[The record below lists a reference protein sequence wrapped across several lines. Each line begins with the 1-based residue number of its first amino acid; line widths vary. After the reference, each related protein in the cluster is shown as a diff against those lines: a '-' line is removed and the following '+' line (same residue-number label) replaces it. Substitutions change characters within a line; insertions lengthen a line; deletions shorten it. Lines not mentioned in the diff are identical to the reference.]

1 MNTYGLLL
9 SLFFVMGVGFVCG
22 KTKFLD
28 ETAYKALTKFVF
40 YIATSALIIQAVS
53 SINLGDFH
61 KFPRF
66 ILANCV
72 ILSVAYFLVYAAL
85 RLSKVDYKTGA
96 SILFAGN
103 VSNSVYLG
111 LPLIRVLYGQ
121 EGIIYAVAFLAIPL
135 TLADVIGFYLLSK
148 WRLGKT
154 SVISVLKDFFKNPI
168 VISTAVGLALL
179 LLGIK
184 LPFFITAGLDHLGVT
199 ATGVALFATGLFL
212 SVFVTKRFSLGT
224 ALTTSAVKLLLMPAI
239 ALLIGKYLFGL
250 SGVPLFVTVM
260 IAAMPSAIFSL
271 IVATECKFDERKT
284 ADAILLSSVLFLL
297 TSLVWAEIL
306 VSGI

>member
-1 MNTYGLLL
+1 MNTFALLL

-22 KTKFLD
+22 KIKFLD

-40 YIATSALIIQAVS
+40 YVATSALIIQAVA
-53 SINLGDFH
+53 SINLDDFH

-72 ILSVAYFLVYAAL
+72 IVTLAYILTYLAL
-85 RLSKVDYKTGA
+85 RLSRVNYKTGA

-121 EGIIYAVAFLAIPL
+121 EGIIYAIAFLAIPL
-135 TLADVIGFYLLSK
+135 TLADVLGFYMLSK

-154 SVISVLKDFFKNPI
+154 SITSVLKDFFKNPI
-168 VISTAVGLALL
+168 IISTAVGVVLL
-179 LLGIK
+179 LLNIK
-184 LPFFITAGLDHLGVT
+184 LPYFVGAGLDHLGVT
-199 ATGVALFATGLFL
+199 ATGLALFATGLFL
-212 SVFVTKRFSLGT
+212 AVFVTRRFNLGS
-224 ALTTSAVKLLLMPAI
+224 ALITSAVKLVLMPAI
-239 ALLIGKYLFGL
+239 ALVIGKYLFGL
-250 SGVPLFVTVM
+250 SGIPLFVTVM

-284 ADAILLSSVLFLL
+284 ADAILLSSVLFLV
-297 TSLVWAEIL
+297 TSLVWAGIL
-306 VSGI
+306 S

>member
-1 MNTYGLLL
+1 MNTFGLLL

-22 KTKFLD
+22 KIKFLD
-28 ETAYKALTKFVF
+28 ETVYKALTKFVF
-40 YIATSALIIQAVS
+40 YVATSALIIQAVS
-53 SINLGDFH
+53 SINLSDFH

-72 ILSVAYFLVYAAL
+72 IVTVAYILVYLAL
-85 RLSKVDYKTGA
+85 RISSVNYKTGA

-121 EGIIYAVAFLAIPL
+121 EGIIYAIAFLAIPL

-154 SVISVLKDFFKNPI
+154 SIKSILKDFFKNPI
-168 VISTAVGLALL
+168 VVSTAVGLVLL
-179 LLGIK
+179 LLNIQ
-184 LPFFITAGLDHLGVT
+184 LPYFISAGLDHLGVT
-199 ATGVALFATGLFL
+199 ATGLALFATGLFL
-212 SVFVTKRFSLGT
+212 SVFITKRFSLGS
-224 ALTTSAVKLLLMPAI
+224 ALVTSAVKLVLMPLI
-239 ALLIGKYLFGL
+239 AFIIGKFLFGL
-250 SGVPLFVTVM
+250 SGTPLFVTVM
-260 IAAMPSAIFSL
+260 VAAMPSAIFSL

-284 ADAILLSSVLFLL
+284 ADAILLSSVLFLV
-297 TSLVWAEIL
+297 TSWVWAEIL
-306 VSGI
+306 T